1 MKEHNTDYLGTKS
14 LEWQPKLGIHAAN
27 VAPEFGVVETKAM
40 IDLFESESM
49 HDLSDKFL
57 QISYDSGKW
66 KKWMLED
73 TRATDRD
80 KAIIAGH
87 YVFSSEGCQDLKD
100 EARKRLKNNNLDDHL
115 KNHVKES
122 IFRYMKAF
130 NLT

>member
-1 MKEHNTDYLGTKS
+1 MVRYEKPKMKNAIQAMFDAQK
-14 LEWQPKLGIHAAN
+14 IA
-27 VAPEFGVVETKAM
+27 FGPIVFQATKAM

-87 YVFSSEGCQDLKD
+87 YVFSSDECVALKA
-100 EARKRLKNNNLDDHL
+100 EARARIKGLDEYLKS
-115 KNHVKES
+115 KVKES
-122 IFRYMKAF
+122 IFRYVNAF